1 MSNPEN
7 KKAQEIPDENK
18 TDKKPKLPP
27 EKLQNIVGV
36 AVIGVIT
43 IALCLC
49 GIFGGD
55 DVKNSNE
62 AKTNSSSVSSDS
74 SEQSQPD
81 LTTTTTTTA
90 SATQSETDSSSE
102 ETSTTTTT
110 TTTTQSSSPET
121 TKATTKKEDKTTT
134 TTTTTASSKETTTTT
149 TTTKKT
155 TTTTTT
161 TTKKQSQS
169 GKLTATAKISNSWQ
183 GADGFYAQVDVSAKN
198 NTSKDLEGWTIKIS
212 VPSGTEIS
220 SSWNGDFTVS
230 GGYIIIKP
238 ADYNGTIGA
247 GATLSDIGL
256 IIKTTG
262 EFTPKATI
270 E

>member
-7 KKAQEIPDENK
+7 KKTQEILDENK
-18 TDKKPKLPP
+18 ADKKPKLSP
-27 EKLQNIVGV
+27 EKLQNILGV

-55 DVKNSNE
+55 DVNNSNE
-62 AKTNSSSVSSDS
+62 AQTNSSSG
-74 SEQSQPD
+74 E
-81 LTTTTTTTA
+81 A
-90 SATQSETDSSSE
+90 
-102 ETSTTTTT
+102 STTTTT
-110 TTTTQSSSPET
+110 TQPSSPET
-121 TKATTKKEDKTTT
+121 TTTTTKKEDITTT

-149 TTTKKT
+149 TTEKT

-183 GADGFYAQVDVSAKN
+183 DADGFYAQLDVSAKN
-198 NTSKDLEGWTIKIS
+198 NTSKDSEGWTIKIS

-230 GGYIIIKP
+230 DGYIIIKP
-238 ADYNGTIGA
+238 ADYNGTITA